1 MPSPTTPHKRTHVVW
16 AVPRSLATT
25 EGIFSFP
32 LGTKMFQ
39 FPRFPS
45 PGLCVQPRDA
55 VGSPTAG
62 FPIRISSD
70 LHLYTTSRGFSQCP
84 TSFFGTW
91 RLGIHRKLLVAFL
104 RDAEKSK
111 LFALIFVFYSI
122 GKVLLPLGSLVVD
135 HLPVCPIFFIR
146 HTRRL
151 STPPLHTATRQIRRA
166 SLPSYSPSYSFPM
179 VLLLP
184 NFFLFLSKVEMRG
197 FEPLAS
203 AVQGRRSPI

>member
-1 MPSPTTPHKRTHVVW
+1 LPSPTTPHKRTHVVW

-122 GKVLLPLGSLVVD
+122 GKVLLPLGSSVVD
-135 HLPVCPIFFIR
+135 HLPVCLIFFIR

-151 STPPLHTATRQIRRA
+151 STSPLYTLRPGKSAGPLSLRIRLPIPFLWSCFFQISSS
-166 SLPSYSPSYSFPM
+166 SLFITGKQ
-179 VLLLP
+179 LI
-184 NFFLFLSKVEMRG
+184 
-197 FEPLAS
+197 LA
-203 AVQGRRSPI
+203 IEE

>member
-1 MPSPTTPHKRTHVVW
+1 MVW

-25 EGIFSFP
+25 RGISLISFP

-45 PGLCVQPRDA
+45 PGLCVQPEDA

-111 LFALIFVFYSI
+111 LFALLFVFYSI
-122 GKVLLPLGSLVVD
+122 GNVRLSSDSSAVD
-135 HLPVCPIFFIR
+135 HQPVGPIFTSDP
-146 HTRRL
+146 HVYCQ
-151 STPPLHTATRQIRRA
+151 PPPIHTATRQIAGPLSPFAFA
-166 SLPSYSPSYSFPM
+166 SVFSFLCSCSYQVS
-179 VLLLP
+179 L
-184 NFFLFLSKVEMRG
+184 FFLIINQKTTY
-197 FEPLAS
+197 
-203 AVQGRRSPI
+203 INN